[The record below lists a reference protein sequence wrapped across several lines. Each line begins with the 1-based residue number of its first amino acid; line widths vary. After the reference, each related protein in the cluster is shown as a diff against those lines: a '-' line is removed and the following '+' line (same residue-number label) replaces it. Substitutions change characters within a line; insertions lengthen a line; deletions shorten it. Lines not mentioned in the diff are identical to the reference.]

1 MWLLCSLTLSA
12 FCFLF
17 PLSIQLQ
24 RPPHTFLS
32 CSALSV
38 WYFLCAIDVRCVHLA
53 ILLWR
58 RAEWMIS
65 AHHES
70 FGQWSE
76 QRNEFLFEKFLIRW
90 LFFGVRLLIFFNG
103 IIINLL
109 VAEKKRKRNW
119 GDEIIHDARRTNM
132 NILLWC
138 KRYITRFCEK
148 GNKTMF
154 CQKRNYLATVR
165 EFEARRH
172 QECYLSRKNAQVL
185 KW

>member
-1 MWLLCSLTLSA
+1 MQAIARIASHHTGTIKCILLLINLNVRLMWLLCSLTLSA

-109 VAEKKRKRNW
+109 VAEKKTKRNW
-119 GDEIIHDARRTNM
+119 GDEMYT
-132 NILLWC
+132 WC
-138 KRYITRFCEK
+138 TANVHEHSF
-148 GNKTMF
+148 
-154 CQKRNYLATVR
+154 V
-165 EFEARRH
+165 
-172 QECYLSRKNAQVL
+172 V
-185 KW
+185 